1 VAPGCLS
8 RVFRVPRRHRAIR
21 GAWVGRPNPSAFVE
35 ALPQA
40 ARLWHPAASPRPHR
54 IAQVLLSRPRSHDVR
69 LCPLDVRCA
78 NRIELVVDFGE
89 NGDMQDR
96 FDWVE
101 AALIR

>member
-1 VAPGCLS
+1 
-8 RVFRVPRRHRAIR
+8 
-21 GAWVGRPNPSAFVE
+21 
-35 ALPQA
+35 
-40 ARLWHPAASPRPHR
+40 
-54 IAQVLLSRPRSHDVR
+54 VR